1 MLFSLLL
8 FRNHDML
15 KLDNLKKHL
24 KQGNVYRR
32 EDLTQW
38 STSVDRHLEELV
50 QEGTLQKLSQGVY
63 YYPRMTA
70 FGAAPPDDEA
80 LVRSFLKDDRFLLT
94 SPNSY
99 NSLGLGTTQLY
110 NTRVVYNHKR
120 HGEFKLGNRTFDF
133 RIKPHFP
140 KKVTPE
146 FLMVDMVNN
155 LNTLAEDKSMVLNNL
170 PAKAMSMDKKKLAYM
185 VSEYGGVKAR
195 KLFAQYL

>member
-1 MLFSLLL
+1 
-8 FRNHDML
+8 ML

-70 FGAAPPDDEA
+70 FGAAPPEDEA

-155 LNTLAEDKSMVLNNL
+155 LNTLAEDKSLVLNNL
-170 PAKAMSMDKKKLAYM
+170 SAKAMSMDKKKLAHA